1 MRNGALQTL
10 ATSNSNR
17 FGHNPGILFW
27 GLFAK
32 SDAKMRNQTRSQ
44 RCVLFVSQARE
55 IYKFK
60 FLASTSLSTLDAQG
74 QHEEIS
80 NCTLLA
86 AKYGVSS
93 KTIRDIWNRKTWVS
107 ATDHLIDQK
116 QVSLT
121 ERSCFECLGL
131 QVRKLQIT

>member
-1 MRNGALQTL
+1 MRNGALHLGRIIL
-10 ATSNSNR
+10 AYY
-17 FGHNPGILFW
+17 FGGYLQ
-27 GLFAK
+27 
-32 SDAKMRNQTRSQ
+32 KMRNQTRSQ

-80 NCTLLA
+80 YCTLLA

-107 ATDHLIDQK
+107 ATDHLFDQK
-116 QVSLT
+116 QDRPID
-121 ERSCFECLGL
+121 RSCFECLGL